1 MLLVALLPRDPLLLR
16 RGLLPR
22 DFLLQRPLLLLL
34 LPLQQQRRRRAN
46 ASNESVRAVGGSPS
60 SPRSFAAP
68 SSVLPSRPAPSLPP
82 QPRPAAFPAE
92 AGVRRCRAPHRPR
105 ASARPRCRRA
115 RLAGP
120 GASAGPR
127 AGRRVCA
134 QGRAALGS
142 TAPGTVGLNAHSR
155 LINNQEETRL
165 CEALTGAAV
174 LIHDP
179 GLGARA
185 VRVLDPAPVR
195 KLLVRLRPAHHRVEF
210 PFGAVT
216 ALPQLLHAAG
226 RQRHEATFQELLRK
240 SDDKHSDG
248 VGIVP
253 GAWH

>member
-1 MLLVALLPRDPLLLR
+1 MLLVALLAREPLLLR

-82 QPRPAAFPAE
+82 RPRPAAYPAE

-155 LINNQEETRL
+155 LINNQKRHGCARL
-165 CEALTGAAV
+165 LQARPFSYTIHALERGQSGF
-174 LIHDP
+174 LIQRP
-179 GLGARA
+179 SGSFLSVCVQPITVSNFPSERSPPCRNCCTQPA
-185 VRVLDPAPVR
+185 VRYTKQLSERNHRSCA
-195 KLLVRLRPAHHRVEF
+195 KLLRDPR
-210 PFGAVT
+210 
-216 ALPQLLHAAG
+216 
-226 RQRHEATFQELLRK
+226 
-240 SDDKHSDG
+240 
-248 VGIVP
+248 
-253 GAWH
+253 